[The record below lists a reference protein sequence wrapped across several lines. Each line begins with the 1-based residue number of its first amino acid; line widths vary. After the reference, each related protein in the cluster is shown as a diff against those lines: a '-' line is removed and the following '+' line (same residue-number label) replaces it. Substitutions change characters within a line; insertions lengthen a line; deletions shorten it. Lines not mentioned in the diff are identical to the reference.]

1 MKCGAVRHKGD
12 KKMSS
17 FFDIGYNAFKNNEAC
32 IPSMN
37 ASLQSAMADVYARNN
52 HDEMMQSMREF
63 IGGVNKAQKE
73 WEIEF
78 FANAE

>member
-1 MKCGAVRHKGD
+1 MG
-12 KKMSS
+12 S

-37 ASLQSAMADVYARNN
+37 AILQTAMADVYARNN
-52 HDEMMQSMREF
+52 HDEIMQSMREF
-63 IGGVNKAQKE
+63 LSGVNKASNE

>member
-1 MKCGAVRHKGD
+1 
-12 KKMSS
+12 MSS

-32 IPSMN
+32 IPAMN
-37 ASLQSAMADVYARNN
+37 ASLQIAMADVYARNN
-52 HDEMMQSMREF
+52 HEEIMQSMREF
-63 IGGVNKAQKE
+63 IGGVNKASRE